1 MPASQCVAPS
11 IVVRTAAVIFRGEFI
26 LLHRRRGEA
35 IWALPGGTVEL
46 GESSQSAVVRELR
59 EELGEQLHVQRL
71 VFLVENGFA
80 HQGQQHHELGLY
92 YLGSFEE
99 RAAVNFK
106 TDAFAGYEPAADLE
120 FRWFSQQELGGL
132 DLRPSFLTSALA
144 NTPLEFRHVVV
155 GLAGTEV

>member
-1 MPASQCVAPS
+1 VAPL
-11 IVVRTAAVIFRGEFI
+11 IVVRASAVIFRGEFI
-26 LLHRRRGEA
+26 LLHRRRSEA

-59 EELGEQLHVQRL
+59 EELGEQLNVHRL
-71 VFLVENGFA
+71 IFLVENSFA

-92 YLGSFEE
+92 YLASFEE

-106 TDAFAGYEPAADLE
+106 TGAFAGAEPTADLE
-120 FRWFSQQELGGL
+120 FRWFNQQEVGGL

-155 GLAGTEV
+155 GIAETEV